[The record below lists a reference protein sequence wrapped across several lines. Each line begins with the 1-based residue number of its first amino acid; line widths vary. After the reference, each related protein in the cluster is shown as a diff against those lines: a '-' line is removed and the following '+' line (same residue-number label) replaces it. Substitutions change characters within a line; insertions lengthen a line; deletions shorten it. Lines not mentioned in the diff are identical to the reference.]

1 VSIKGNGALPQF
13 EWELRRWKLYRKA
26 ADLPDIQP
34 STPQQVADFA
44 AVTEPFDDSVS
55 AAAADEGKP

>member
-13 EWELRRWKLYRKA
+13 EWERRRWKLYRKA

-44 AVTEPFDDSVS
+44 AVTEPIDDSTGT
-55 AAAADEGKP
+55 DGEGQS